1 VCASSCL
8 AADCGFRDRCHAQAY
23 SARVLAASRRRA
35 ARDGRPAWPAT
46 GSRPLR
52 RTLTRVPQKVRL
64 CAAGAACA
72 SRLMARGSRPDVHS
86 TPTLDWHPRRGCEG
100 TACVLTHCSGSGCA
114 NAPHSPAALP
124 CPGSG
129 CANAPHSPAALLVA
143 PLPYALPQ
151 HSAGD
156 EYVATAGWERRPVGA
171 RSASTRTSRLRHGGG
186 RAHLSGAT
194 PRPLTGGAHLRGPNQ
209 SPPRARSGR
218 PPRCP
223 PPPPHGG
230 AAGRGAHRPRGVDR
244 GLSACERPSA
254 PLVSAG
260 TSRAPPADAWS
271 APGRPQQPSSRERAS
286 RTWLR
291 AGPVPGTGETRR
303 SPTMTTTT

>member
-1 VCASSCL
+1 M
-8 AADCGFRDRCHAQAY
+8 G
-23 SARVLAASRRRA
+23 RA
-35 ARDGRPAWPAT
+35 
-46 GSRPLR
+46 L
-52 RTLTRVPQKVRL
+52 
-64 CAAGAACA
+64 
-72 SRLMARGSRPDVHS
+72 
-86 TPTLDWHPRRGCEG
+86 
-100 TACVLTHCSGSGCA
+100 VLTPGPPSPSRWHGRWVLNLILITRCSGSGCA

-186 RAHLSGAT
+186 SGPPQRRHT
-194 PRPLTGGAHLRGPNQ
+194 ETTHGGGPPQRPKPE
-209 SPPRARSGR
+209 PPRARSGR

-230 AAGRGAHRPRGVDR
+230 AAGRRAESTV
-244 GLSACERPSA
+244 ASA
-254 PLVSAG
+254 PANGPPHPSCPREPHARRPPTPGQRRAARSSLVAG
-260 TSRAPPADAWS
+260 KGQARPGFGRVWS
-271 APGRPQQPSSRERAS
+271 
-286 RTWLR
+286 
-291 AGPVPGTGETRR
+291 PVPAKRGTQ
-303 SPTMTTTT
+303 P